1 MPSTGIELGV
11 KNFWIAGSM
20 FFAADQYRTEKLLS
34 MQGCLEGARGAMLR
48 DLWGARHYNC
58 G

>member
-20 FFAADQYRTEKLLS
+20 FFATGQYRTEKLLS
-34 MQGCLEGARGAMLR
+34 MQGCLEGAKGAVTAPQSNYLY
-48 DLWGARHYNC
+48 LART
-58 G
+58 